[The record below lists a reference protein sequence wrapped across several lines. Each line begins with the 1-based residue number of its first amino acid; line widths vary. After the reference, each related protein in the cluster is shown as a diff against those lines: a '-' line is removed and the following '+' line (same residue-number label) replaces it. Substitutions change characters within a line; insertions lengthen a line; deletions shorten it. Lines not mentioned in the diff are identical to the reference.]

1 MTMKADELP
10 RIDLTLDDL
19 VQLLERI
26 KSVLA
31 PEDYQIIEKL
41 ASSFIY
47 TTQLLEKQGITIQEL
62 RRLLFGM
69 KSEKLTKILD
79 DLEKGKATPHDAAPP
94 EKPGEPLEAGGG
106 NPVPSPDELHTPSDE
121 TTRTKRKGHGRKPA
135 DAYVGAKQVDIPHES
150 LKPGDPCPLPGCTGT
165 VYALLHPSVL
175 VRFRGQAP
183 LGATVYRLGQLRC
196 NLCLT
201 VFTAK
206 APADVGTE
214 KYDATAAS
222 MIPLLRYGTGVP
234 WNRLEGLEAGF
245 GIPLPASTQWDVTE
259 AAYQKIAPAVEHL
272 KNEAAQGDVF
282 YNDDTTVKIL
292 SLMEENKERR
302 KEKRGHG

>member
-1 MTMKADELP
+1 VTRAKANELP

-19 VQLLERI
+19 LGLLERI
-26 KSVLA
+26 KSALA
-31 PEDYQIIEKL
+31 PEDYEIIEKL
-41 ASSFIY
+41 VSSFIY
-47 TTQLLEKQGITIQEL
+47 MTQLLEKQGVTIQEL

-69 KSEKLTKILD
+69 KSEKLKKILD
-79 DLEKGKATPHDAAPP
+79 DVEKEKSAAETGSPE
-94 EKPGEPLEAGGG
+94 EKPGEPTGAGAE
-106 NPVPSPDELHTPSDE
+106 NSTPPDEKE
-121 TTRTKRKGHGRKPA
+121 TQADGAPETKRKGHGRKPA
-135 DAYVGAKQVDIPHES
+135 DAYEGAEQVYISHES
-150 LKPGDPCPLPGCTGT
+150 LKPGDPCPLPGCKGT
-165 VYALLHPSVL
+165 VYALLHPQVL

-183 LGATVYRLGQLRC
+183 LGAKVIHLEQLRC

-206 APADVGTE
+206 APEWIGPE
-214 KYDATAAS
+214 KFDATASS

-234 WNRLEGLEAGF
+234 WNRVEGLQAGF
-245 GIPLPASTQWDVTE
+245 RIPLPASTQWDVTE

-292 SLMEENKERR
+292 SLVKENKERR
-302 KEKRGHG
+302 KEKRDHG